1 MGTSRRMAP
10 VDAGAMTPLESQ
22 ISDDWLANFFDTF
35 DTTITG
41 DAVEFA
47 LGATETAIGAE
58 LGLELCEA
66 SEFAEE
72 AGENGKRGR
81 ATESTTTTTT
91 TTTLSEGAKRNK
103 SKREKL
109 RRDALNDKFM
119 ALSAVLE
126 PGSVP
131 KTDKAKVVVAA
142 TALIKKLRDHHNR
155 LTEMIIRMQA
165 EKTRQQEM
173 NAQLVQEKTQ
183 LLHEKLRIEAQL
195 QTYLTSMP
203 FASPAGGV
211 VTGASGKAAVVP
223 APVWAFPTPFLE
235 QPTTEEED
243 VTLRAPVA

>member
-1 MGTSRRMAP
+1 MAH
-10 VDAGAMTPLESQ
+10 VDADAMTPLVSQ
-22 ISDDWLANFFDTF
+22 TSDDWLANFFDTF

-41 DAVEFA
+41 DAVNFA
-47 LGATETAIGAE
+47 LGASETAIGAD
-58 LGLELCEA
+58 LGLELCREA
-66 SEFAEE
+66 SEFTEE

-81 ATESTTTTTT
+81 ATEATTAP
-91 TTTLSEGAKRNK
+91 LSEGAKRNK

-119 ALSAVLE
+119 ELSSVLE

-155 LTEMIIRMQA
+155 LTEMIVKMQA

-195 QTYLTSMP
+195 QAYLTTMP
-203 FASPAGGV
+203 FASPLGGV
-211 VTGASGKAAVVP
+211 ATGTAGKTAVAP
-223 APVWAFPTPFLE
+223 APVWAFPTPFSE
-235 QPTTEEED
+235 QPTSEEED